1 MSSHYEWARKSPPG
15 TTPKSHSPRR
25 TASPCSS
32 RRRPSDLHE
41 PGGHR
46 IRPAREPASM
56 SAGVADGMYANGA
69 RYLLDWDCPWFP
81 VAESRLR
88 LDESRTEQEARHG

>member
-1 MSSHYEWARKSPPG
+1 
-15 TTPKSHSPRR
+15 
-25 TASPCSS
+25 
-32 RRRPSDLHE
+32 
-41 PGGHR
+41 
-46 IRPAREPASM
+46 M